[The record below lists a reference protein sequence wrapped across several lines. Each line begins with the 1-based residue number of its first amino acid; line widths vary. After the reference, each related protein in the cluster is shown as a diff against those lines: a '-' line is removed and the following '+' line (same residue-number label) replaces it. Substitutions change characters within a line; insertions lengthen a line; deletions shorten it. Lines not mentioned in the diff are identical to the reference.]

1 MDYVRNNF
9 NRYIKDST
17 LPESILDEHPVP
29 EIIAEVYPKR
39 LNEFIKD
46 TLSEQNTTRDAET
59 DKILENI
66 QQIFANITG
75 PLSRI
80 WMGVD
85 SMKDGNSFHVDFHG
99 LGI

>member
-1 MDYVRNNF
+1 MDYVRNNS
-9 NRYIKDST
+9 NRYVKDST
-17 LPESILDEHPVP
+17 LQESILDEHPVP

-46 TLSEQNTTRDAET
+46 TLSEQKTTRDAET

-66 QQIFANITG
+66 QQIFANIMG

-85 SMKDGNSFHVDFHG
+85 FMKDGNSFHVDFHG
-99 LGI
+99 LVI